1 VRRRRNDPYMRD
13 PNIRAAAN
21 MQLIAW
27 PFLGIGIGWA
37 ASGWFQFPTLV
48 GIATGAV
55 IGFVIATLILGQF
68 GGRSTR

>member
-1 VRRRRNDPYMRD
+1 MRD

-27 PFLGIGIGWA
+27 PGLGIGLGWA
-37 ASGWFQFPTLV
+37 ASGWFQFSTLL
-48 GIATGAV
+48 GIAVGAV
-55 IGFVIATLILGQF
+55 VGFVIATLILAQF